1 MDNSKELIS
10 SIFFVFNVAVLNTHV
25 NAHMEGGN

>member
-1 MDNSKELIS
+1 MVNSKELILS
-10 SIFFVFNVAVLNTHV
+10 NFYVFNTAVLNTHV